1 MNLKFLRY
9 DPVQNEKHVGIAT
22 IRIEEGI
29 RIILRFKVT
38 PKDGGGYYYQ
48 PAPVKVPGH
57 GKDNYFPSFALDS
70 SYENDEM
77 KEFLAVHVEPM
88 IQQQNASVFN
98 QPPQARPA
106 YVAQPAQQQNP
117 NYQGYG
123 QPQAPIQQNQYR
135 QDRPQQ
141 QQNYQNGPE
150 EQLPF

>member
-9 DPVQNEKHVGIAT
+9 DPVPNEKHVGIAT

-48 PAPVKVPGH
+48 PAPVKIPGH

-70 SYENDEM
+70 SYESDEL
-77 KEFLAVHVEPM
+77 KEFLTVHIEPLLA
-88 IQQQNASVFN
+88 QQHVNSVFS
-98 QPPQARPA
+98 QPQAQVARP
-106 YVAQPAQQQNP
+106 PQQQNP
-117 NYQGYG
+117 NYQQYQQPPV
-123 QPQAPIQQNQYR
+123 QPQQYR

-141 QQNYQNGPE
+141 QQLNMFAPDDNP
-150 EQLPF
+150 PF